1 MLPRQI
7 PLHYLPPPDRYPGGF
22 RLARLWL
29 LLLSALILALWP
41 QEGRGHEI
49 STEPEQVPME
59 KLADLGLVATIDRLV
74 QSQSGASGAY
84 VLETGDEALLARA
97 WLVANAEHHI
107 DIMTLIWSLDRI
119 GLQATDA
126 LLQAADRG
134 VQVRILVDDFKVD
147 RKAQTILLP
156 LALHPRIEV
165 RIYNPVLRVGV
176 SWWQV
181 LRNVFSDFRLV
192 NQRLHNK
199 SYLVDGRTGIT
210 GGRNMANEYFDYDQ
224 QYNFRDRDILVVGP
238 VMDEMQDNFERFW
251 GCTLAQP
258 IETLMAAKLKQFPP
272 ERVQTIL
279 DDLRRSAEGLIDGTP
294 VVREALQDQ
303 PRRFAELLN
312 SMTWNEIR
320 FISDHPWKNA
330 QEGLSGGGVMLTEL
344 TALISEARQRITI
357 QSPYLILPPGGMRL
371 TERLETGVQVRISTN
386 SLAATDDIR
395 TFSGYSKQRPQLLAS
410 GFQIREYR
418 PDPAIMEELIARF
431 DDLQRAGPP
440 IFTLHAKTIVVDGE
454 TLFIG
459 TFNIDPRAANLNT
472 EEGIIVRDHSLAR
485 LVEQQIE
492 RDMLPENSWDP
503 AQQNPDLQADWWRR
517 FKHRFFRLFPLE
529 PLL

>member
-1 MLPRQI
+1 MLMSILLFAMLPQETAGQE
-7 PLHYLPPPDRYPGGF
+7 P
-22 RLARLWL
+22 
-29 LLLSALILALWP
+29 ALNA
-41 QEGRGHEI
+41 GA
-49 STEPEQVPME
+49 VPVE
-59 KLADLGLVATIDRLV
+59 KLADLGLVATIDRLLLKHG
-74 QSQSGASGAY
+74 GASGAY

-97 WLVANAEHHI
+97 WLVANAEQSI

-134 VQVRILVDDFKVD
+134 VRVRILVDDFKVD
-147 RKAQTILLP
+147 RQAQDLLLP
-156 LALHPRIEV
+156 LALHPQVEV

-176 SWWQV
+176 SWWEV

-199 SYLVDGRTGIT
+199 SHVVDGRIGIT

-224 QYNFRDRDILVVGP
+224 QYNFRDRDILVLGP
-238 VMDEMQDNFERFW
+238 VVDAMQDNFERFW
-251 GCTLAQP
+251 GSMLARP
-258 IETLMAAKLKQFPP
+258 IEELMASKIDDFPA
-272 ERVQTIL
+272 ERVHLIL
-279 DDLRRSAEGLIDGTP
+279 AGLRGSAEKLVSRTP
-294 VVREALQDQ
+294 VIREALEDQ

-312 SMTWNEIR
+312 NMAWNDIR

-330 QEGLSGGGVMLTEL
+330 QKGLSGGGVMLTEL
-344 TALISEARQRITI
+344 TALISEAQQRITI
-357 QSPYLILPPGGMRL
+357 QSPYLILPSGGMRL
-371 TERLETGVQVRISTN
+371 TERRAAGIEVRISTN
-386 SLAATDDIR
+386 SLASTDDIR
-395 TFSGYSKQRPQLLAS
+395 TFSGYSKQRRQLLAA
-410 GFQIREYR
+410 GFEIREFR
-418 PDPAIMEELIARF
+418 PNPAIMEDLVRRF

-440 IFTLHAKTIVVDGE
+440 IFTVHAKTIVIDGK

-472 EEGIIVRDHSLAR
+472 EEGIIVHDAHLAR
-485 LVEQQIE
+485 LVEEQIE

-503 AQQNPDLQADWWRR
+503 AQQNPDRHADRWRR